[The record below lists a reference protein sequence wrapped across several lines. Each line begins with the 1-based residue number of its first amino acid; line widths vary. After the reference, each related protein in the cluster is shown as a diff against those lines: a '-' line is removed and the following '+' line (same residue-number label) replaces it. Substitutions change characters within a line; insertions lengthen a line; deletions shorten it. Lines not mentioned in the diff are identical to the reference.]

1 MGGKKRRKA
10 QTTNTSGTDLDTS
23 DTVLI
28 ADQQRS
34 MEVSDHIMDKLKN
47 TGGKMTTTNFFF
59 FFDKKDS
66 GRGGKN
72 CDPRYLS

>member
-1 MGGKKRRKA
+1 MGGKKSRKA
-10 QTTNTSGTDLDTS
+10 QSTDTSGTDLDTS

-47 TGGKMTTTNFFF
+47 IEEKKLQPSA
-59 FFDKKDS
+59 FDNNNKKDR
-66 GRGGKN
+66 RGG
-72 CDPRYLS
+72 